1 MGYFIYL
8 CIKIKQ
14 ETTMDKIIRELGWQA
29 LDEKASIILEK
40 VKPYNVRRPN
50 HTKVNF
56 KYELPLL
63 NKVSITYK
71 CGSDD
76 FKAKIKG
83 IFIVTE
89 LKQEK
94 EEVLWLKFVTESDQD
109 IDLKFTYLSD
119 VNKIINSL

>member
-1 MGYFIYL
+1 ME
-8 CIKIKQ
+8 KI
-14 ETTMDKIIRELGWQA
+14 MRELGWQV

-40 VKPYNVRRPN
+40 VKPYNVRKPN
-50 HTKVNF
+50 PISKVNF
-56 KYELPLL
+56 TYELPLL

-71 CGSDD
+71 CGSND

-83 IFIVTE
+83 IFMVTE

-94 EEVLWLKFVTESDQD
+94 EEVLWLKSVTESDQH